1 MHNNHQYRSIFWPI
15 ILLGVG
21 AVWLLSNLGYIQSI
35 DIGFLVRLWPILLI
49 IIGLDILFGRI
60 APWISALLGLV
71 VIACLIAVLIYAP
84 SLGLARPAQL
94 NTDHLTEPIGD
105 ASTAIVDLRLSLESA
120 EVFPLKSSQNLI
132 EADMRHFGNGY
143 LTVTGDTQKKVVLG
157 SEGGSSGNNW
167 FSWPSL
173 GTGWDNNSYWNIGL
187 TDQIPLDLSV
197 DGSLGS
203 SDIDLNGLN
212 ITDLSVNVS
221 MGSMEVILPVS
232 AEGYDVDINGSAGSL
247 DVTLPENTNI
257 TVHLDGSAGS
267 STFTLPS
274 NHALRVEVL
283 DGGLGS
289 VNLPSHLVR
298 VSGSG
303 DAQEGVWEV
312 ANFDAATYKIII
324 IISHVGP
331 GSIDIH

>member
-15 ILLGVG
+15 VLLGVG

-60 APWISALLGLV
+60 APWISALLGLI
-71 VIACLIAVLIYAP
+71 VIACLVGVLIYAP

-173 GTGWDNNSYWNIGL
+173 GIGWDNNSYWTIGL
-187 TDQIPLDLSV
+187 TDQIPLDLNV

-289 VNLPSHLVR
+289 VDLPSHLVR

-312 ANFDAATYKIII
+312 ADFDAATYKIII